1 MKPLRIGTRGSK
13 LALWQANHVA
23 DKLGPLAAPRP
34 VELVEIQTSG
44 DRIQDV
50 ALSQI
55 GGDGLFTKEIQ
66 RALLAGT
73 VDVAVHS
80 LKDLPT
86 EPVAGLTLAAVPMRG
101 SSGDVFVSE
110 KWRGFDLMHGGA
122 VVGTSSL
129 RRRAQLLHR
138 CPSLQLVDMRGNVET
153 RLRKLSV
160 LGLDAIVLAQ
170 AGLERLGLSNAIT
183 EVLDPT
189 WMVPAVGQGALGL
202 ECRTDDA
209 ATLRLVEQLDDAPTR
224 QAVLAEREFLRA
236 LGGGCVVP
244 IGGHAVVT
252 DGLLTLQGVVLPPSG
267 AQRLAGMIDGSVDQ
281 AEALGR
287 TLADQLL
294 ARGARDLLSRVP

>member
-1 MKPLRIGTRGSK
+1 MNPLRIGTRGSQ

-23 DKLGPLAAPRP
+23 DKLRPLAAPRA

-86 EPVAGLTLAAVPMRG
+86 EPVPGLTLAAVPVRG
-101 SSGDVFVSE
+101 PSGDVFVSE
-110 KWRGFDLMHGGA
+110 KWRGFDWMPSGA

-138 CPSLQLVDMRGNVET
+138 CRGITLVDMRGNVET
-153 RLRKLSV
+153 RLRKLC
-160 LGLDAIVLAQ
+160 LQGLDAIILAQ
-170 AGLERLGLSNAIT
+170 AGLERLGLGSSIT
-183 EVLDPT
+183 EVLDPK

-202 ECRTDDA
+202 ECRGDDDTTRA
-209 ATLRLVEQLDDAPTR
+209 LLKPLDDLPTR
-224 QAVLAEREFLRA
+224 QAVLAERAFLRG

-244 IGGHAVVT
+244 IGGHAVVA
-252 DGLLTLQGVVLPPSG
+252 DGSLSLHGVVLPPDG
-267 AQRLAGMIDGSVDQ
+267 AQRLAGVIDGPADQ
-281 AEALGR
+281 AEGLGR
-287 TLADQLL
+287 QLADQLL
-294 ARGARDLLSRVP
+294 ARGARQLLSRP